1 MGFCPAMVNLR
12 VMLIMYWNI
21 EERNIERYNQK
32 IRK

>member
-12 VMLIMYWNI
+12 VVLIFYWNI
-21 EERNIERYNQK
+21 EERNIDSYHEK